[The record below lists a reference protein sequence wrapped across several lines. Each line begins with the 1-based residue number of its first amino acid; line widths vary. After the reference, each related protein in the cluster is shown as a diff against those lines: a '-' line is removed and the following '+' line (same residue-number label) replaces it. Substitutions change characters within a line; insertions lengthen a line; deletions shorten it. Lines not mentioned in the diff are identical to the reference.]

1 MLSFSSLMLSVINQ
15 LKLMVEWM
23 LCLEMYVSQRQLV
36 EWYQGGIIVLYGNA
50 HPCVAC
56 SVQDMRWYALQGV
69 RSSSYS
75 LIINI
80 IMLQFLIQC
89 YTPNKQN

>member
-1 MLSFSSLMLSVINQ
+1 MLSFSSLMLRVINQ

-36 EWYQGGIIVLYGNA
+36 EWYQRGIIVLYGNT

-56 SVQDMRWYALQGV
+56 SVQDMLWYALQGV

-75 LIINI
+75 LIINNHAAVFYSV
-80 IMLQFLIQC
+80 L
-89 YTPNKQN
+89 YTK